1 MDQWVTLK
9 RKCKISQEKKW
20 KTACQH
26 NVAKAVVNK
35 EANRKTYI
43 MRRTMWN
50 HIKNKES
57 RQEWSTRW
65 KETGIEKKS
74 VENKKAMKISVKPN
88 FCKYK
93 QNQ

>member
-9 RKCKISQEKKW
+9 RKCKISQEKLKW

-57 RQEWSTRW
+57 RQEWSTQW
-65 KETGIEKKS
+65 KETGIEKKIS
-74 VENKKAMKISVKPN
+74 REQESNENNSETKFLQI
-88 FCKYK
+88 
-93 QNQ
+93 